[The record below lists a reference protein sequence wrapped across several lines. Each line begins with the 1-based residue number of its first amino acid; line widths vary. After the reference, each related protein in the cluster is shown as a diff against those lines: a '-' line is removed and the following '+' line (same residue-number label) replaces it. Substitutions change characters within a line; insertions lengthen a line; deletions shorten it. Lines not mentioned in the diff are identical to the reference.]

1 MKKLLFIS
9 TITSMFHLPIWKAF
23 ETFGYDVHFADYRD
37 HPFLRI
43 NSFWEKA
50 YRKLP
55 KKYVTAIFNRCNRY
69 VDRQILKMARI
80 LQPDLIFA
88 TKAKY
93 MSNEVLDELRKITK
107 TVNWYPETTNT
118 INSINRLVSHFD
130 YFFEFD
136 KYIVD
141 LLIKQGHKNV
151 YYLPFCG
158 DIDKNAQ
165 WQNTAK
171 EVNVV
176 FLGSYHPELYPQ
188 RLTILNKIKDLGL
201 EVWGNKAW
209 LDTSLKEV
217 FQGPLVSTTEN
228 IKKLYARAKIVIHMD
243 ALTTHTG
250 TGLTMRP
257 FDIATAG
264 SMLIAQDD
272 RKELFDFF
280 EDGKE
285 LVSFH
290 DENEIREKVKYY
302 LDHEDERLQIAKAGF
317 ERTKRENTYLDRIR
331 TVLEIVEKD

>member
-37 HPFLRI
+37 HSFLRI

-55 KKYVTAIFNRCNRY
+55 NKYVEKIFNSCNRQ
-69 VDRQILKMARI
+69 VDQKILKQAKI
-80 LQPDLIFA
+80 IQPDLIFA
-88 TKAKY
+88 TKAKC
-93 MSNEVLDELRKITK
+93 MSSETLDQLRKIAK

-118 INSINRLVSHFD
+118 INSINRLVSHYD

-136 KYIVD
+136 KFIVD

-158 DIDKNAQ
+158 DIDKNAI

-176 FLGSYHPELYPQ
+176 FLGSYHPVLYPQ
-188 RLTILNKIKDLGL
+188 RAKILNKIKDLGL
-201 EVWGNKAW
+201 EVWGNQIW
-209 LDTSLKEV
+209 EETPLKDN
-217 FQGPLVSTTEN
+217 FCGPLVSTTEN
-228 IKKLYARAKIVIHMD
+228 IKNLYARAKIVIHMD

-257 FDIATAG
+257 FDVATAG

-272 RKELFDFF
+272 RQELFDFF
-280 EDGKE
+280 NDGEE
-285 LVSFH
+285 LISFH
-290 DENEIREKVKYY
+290 DENDIREKVKYY
-302 LDHEDERLQIAKAGF
+302 LDRDDERLRIAQAGF

-331 TVLEIVEKD
+331 TVLEIVEK